1 MMNQADTESSY
12 FRCCF

>member
-1 MMNQADTESSY
+1 MMNQADIESSY